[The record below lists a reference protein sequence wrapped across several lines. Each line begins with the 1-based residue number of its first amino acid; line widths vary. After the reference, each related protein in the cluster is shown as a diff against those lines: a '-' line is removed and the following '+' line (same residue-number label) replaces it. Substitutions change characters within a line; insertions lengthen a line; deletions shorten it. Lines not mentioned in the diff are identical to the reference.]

1 MISYHTPHARSKKFG
16 RSLFDRSRKSECF
29 FFSRLTQAGSCAIS
43 LFSLAFDDICDLLL
57 KIKDVERNGV
67 FVGSTMVLWSI
78 SQLLTRSL

>member
-1 MISYHTPHARSKKFG
+1 M
-16 RSLFDRSRKSECF
+16 F

-67 FVGSTMVLWSI
+67 FVGSTMELWSI
-78 SQLLTRSL
+78 SQ

>member
-1 MISYHTPHARSKKFG
+1 MRGLKNLDVVCLIAHGNPSV
-16 RSLFDRSRKSECF
+16 F

-78 SQLLTRSL
+78 SQLLTCSL